1 MDFYKRI
8 MEWSPEARDAAL
20 KARKNKPGKTGDPA
34 MRADVEKLARR
45 GQAGSSGSEGE
56 IDATDPKLHP
66 SDDDDDDLPDL
77 PPKPGVKLDK
87 DRTPAEIA
95 ARKKKK
101 ERDDQIIAIGKE
113 KRLNKEAR
121 IVRKTK
127 KNEKIGGKALPD
139 GPPQSKQPDD
149 EAQAELDAEDEG
161 PMEATGADL
170 GRIVRARSS
179 DATDRR
185 NEKRSKRATAAH
197 ELDMAKN
204 ALAFA
209 QKKPAANKSVRADAR
224 TAVKRA
230 EDRLDRE
237 SSNGKKD
244 EDQDWIQKAV
254 NPKHKGYC
262 TPMTKDTCTP
272 ARKALAK
279 RFKKAARKEKKSGG
293 TGWEGKV

>member
-8 MEWSPEARDAAL
+8 MEWSPEARDAAV

-87 DRTPAEIA
+87 DRTPAEIKDREDQKA
-95 ARKKKK
+95 S
-101 ERDDQIIAIGKE
+101 DDQVRAIGKE
-113 KRLNKEAR
+113 RQKRLNKDDDD
-121 IVRKTK
+121 
-127 KNEKIGGKALPD
+127 EKIGGNALPP

-149 EAQAELDAEDEG
+149 EAEAELDAEDEG
-161 PMEATGADL
+161 PM
-170 GRIVRARSS
+170 
-179 DATDRR
+179 
-185 NEKRSKRATAAH
+185 
-197 ELDMAKN
+197 
-204 ALAFA
+204 
-209 QKKPAANKSVRADAR
+209 
-224 TAVKRA
+224 
-230 EDRLDRE
+230 
-237 SSNGKKD
+237 

>member
-8 MEWSPEARDAAL
+8 MEWSPEARDAAA
-20 KARKNKPGKTGDPA
+20 KARKNKPSKTGDPA

-45 GQAGSSGSEGE
+45 GQAGSSGSKGE

-139 GPPQSKQPDD
+139 GPPQSKPPDD
-149 EAQAELDAEDEG
+149 EEEAELDAEDEG
-161 PMEATGADL
+161 PM
-170 GRIVRARSS
+170 
-179 DATDRR
+179 
-185 NEKRSKRATAAH
+185 
-197 ELDMAKN
+197 
-204 ALAFA
+204 
-209 QKKPAANKSVRADAR
+209 
-224 TAVKRA
+224 
-230 EDRLDRE
+230 
-237 SSNGKKD
+237 

>member
-20 KARKNKPGKTGDPA
+20 KARKNKHGKTGDPA

-45 GQAGSSGSEGE
+45 GQAGSSGSKGE
-56 IDATDPKLHP
+56 IDATDPRLHP
-66 SDDDDDDLPDL
+66 SDDDDDDDLPDL

-101 ERDDQIIAIGKE
+101 ASDDQVIAIGRQ
-113 KRLNKEAR
+113 KRLNKDDDDDDASEAR

-139 GPPQSKQPDD
+139 GPPQYKQPDD
-149 EAQAELDAEDEG
+149 EAEAELDAEDEG
-161 PMEATGADL
+161 PM
-170 GRIVRARSS
+170 
-179 DATDRR
+179 
-185 NEKRSKRATAAH
+185 
-197 ELDMAKN
+197 
-204 ALAFA
+204 
-209 QKKPAANKSVRADAR
+209 
-224 TAVKRA
+224 
-230 EDRLDRE
+230 
-237 SSNGKKD
+237 

>member
-8 MEWSPEARDAAL
+8 MEWSPEARDAAV

-101 ERDDQIIAIGKE
+101 ERADQLIAIGKE

-149 EAQAELDAEDEG
+149 EAEAELDAEDEG
-161 PMEATGADL
+161 PM
-170 GRIVRARSS
+170 
-179 DATDRR
+179 
-185 NEKRSKRATAAH
+185 
-197 ELDMAKN
+197 
-204 ALAFA
+204 
-209 QKKPAANKSVRADAR
+209 
-224 TAVKRA
+224 
-230 EDRLDRE
+230 
-237 SSNGKKD
+237 

>member
-8 MEWSPEARDAAL
+8 MEWSPEARDAAA
-20 KARKNKPGKTGDPA
+20 KARKNKPSKTGDPA

-77 PPKPGVKLDK
+77 PPKPSVTLDK
-87 DRTPAEIA
+87 DRTPAQIK
-95 ARKKKK
+95 ARQEKKK
-101 ERDDQIIAIGKE
+101 RADQLIAIGKE
-113 KRLNKEAR
+113 RQKRLNKDDDDDDASEAR

-149 EAQAELDAEDEG
+149 EEEAELDAEDEG
-161 PMEATGADL
+161 PM
-170 GRIVRARSS
+170 
-179 DATDRR
+179 
-185 NEKRSKRATAAH
+185 
-197 ELDMAKN
+197 
-204 ALAFA
+204 
-209 QKKPAANKSVRADAR
+209 
-224 TAVKRA
+224 
-230 EDRLDRE
+230 
-237 SSNGKKD
+237 

>member
-8 MEWSPEARDAAL
+8 MEWSPEARDAAV
-20 KARKNKPGKTGDPA
+20 KARKNKPSKTGDPA
-34 MRADVEKLARR
+34 RRAEVEKLARR

-149 EAQAELDAEDEG
+149 EEEAELDAEDEG
-161 PMEATGADL
+161 PMETN
-170 GRIVRARSS
+170 RAE
-179 DATDRR
+179 
-185 NEKRSKRATAAH
+185 NKEKARFDAAH
-197 ELDMAKN
+197 ELASAKN
-204 ALAFA
+204 ALAFG
-209 QKKPAANKSVRADAR
+209 QKKKKSVRADLR
-224 TAVKRA
+224 MAVKRA

>member
-8 MEWSPEARDAAL
+8 MEWSPEARDAAV

-87 DRTPAEIA
+87 DRTPAEIKDREDQKA
-95 ARKKKK
+95 S
-101 ERDDQIIAIGKE
+101 DDQVRAIGKE
-113 KRLNKEAR
+113 RQKRLNKDDDDDDASEAR

-149 EAQAELDAEDEG
+149 EEEAELDAEDEG
-161 PMEATGADL
+161 PM
-170 GRIVRARSS
+170 
-179 DATDRR
+179 
-185 NEKRSKRATAAH
+185 
-197 ELDMAKN
+197 
-204 ALAFA
+204 
-209 QKKPAANKSVRADAR
+209 
-224 TAVKRA
+224 
-230 EDRLDRE
+230 
-237 SSNGKKD
+237 

>member
-20 KARKNKPGKTGDPA
+20 KARKNKHGKTGDPA

-45 GQAGSSGSEGE
+45 GQAGSSGSKGE

-66 SDDDDDDLPDL
+66 SDDDDVDEEDDDLPDL
-77 PPKPGVKLDK
+77 PAKTILKLDK
-87 DRTPAEIA
+87 DRTSAEIA

-101 ERDDQIIAIGKE
+101 ASDDQVIAIGRQI
-113 KRLNKEAR
+113 RLNKEAR

-127 KNEKIGGKALPD
+127 KNEKIGGNALPD
-139 GPPQSKQPDD
+139 GPPQSKPPDD
-149 EAQAELDAEDEG
+149 EEEANLDIEDT
-161 PMEATGADL
+161 M
-170 GRIVRARSS
+170 
-179 DATDRR
+179 
-185 NEKRSKRATAAH
+185 
-197 ELDMAKN
+197 
-204 ALAFA
+204 
-209 QKKPAANKSVRADAR
+209 
-224 TAVKRA
+224 
-230 EDRLDRE
+230 
-237 SSNGKKD
+237 